1 MARASGLMAA
11 VGGWLR
17 TILYADGADVGAA
30 NPLPTTMQELISAEQ
45 TFTIGNGADGSAVA
59 AADLGAP
66 YKFIQIRCE
75 DCQFIPVV
83 TSLEAEVD
91 PGAAGTLCNLYEL
104 DDPST
109 EWTQTDLPS
118 AGTLAF
124 VLTHSMGMR
133 RIRLIMGN
141 NSTGG
146 STVFKIIGLGR
157 LTA

>member
-17 TILYADGADVGAA
+17 TILYADGADVDST
-30 NPLPTTMQELISAEQ
+30 NPLPTTMQEFISAEQ

-59 AADLGAP
+59 ASDLGAP

-75 DCQFIPVV
+75 DCQYIPAV
-83 TSLEAEVD
+83 TGIVAWVD
-91 PGAAGTLCNLYEL
+91 PAAAGTLCRVYEL
-104 DDPST
+104 DDPA
-109 EWTQTDLPS
+109 TQWNVSPLPV

-133 RIRLIMGN
+133 RIRLVLSA

-157 LTA
+157 LSA

>member
-17 TILYADGADVGAA
+17 TILYADGADVDST
-30 NPLPTTMQELISAEQ
+30 NPLPTTMQEFISAEQ
-45 TFTIGNGADGSAVA
+45 TFTITNGNDGSAVA
-59 AADLGAP
+59 ASDLGAP

-75 DCQFIPVV
+75 DCQFVPAVTGVV
-83 TSLEAEVD
+83 AWVD
-91 PGAAGTLCNLYEL
+91 PAAAGTLCRVYEL
-104 DDPST
+104 DDPA
-109 EWTQTDLPS
+109 TQWSVSPLPV

-124 VLTHSMGMR
+124 VLTQSMGMR
-133 RIRLIMGN
+133 RIRLVLSA

>member
-1 MARASGLMAA
+1 VIN
-11 VGGWLR
+11 VGGSPVDS
-17 TILYADGADVGAA
+17 T
-30 NPLPTTMQELISAEQ
+30 NPLPVESMELISAEQ
-45 TFTIGNGADGSAVA
+45 TFTIGNGADGSAVN

-75 DCQFIPVV
+75 DCQFIPAVTGVV
-83 TSLEAEVD
+83 AWVD
-91 PGAAGTLCNLYEL
+91 PAAAGTLCRVYEL
-104 DDPST
+104 DDPA
-109 EWTQTDLPS
+109 TQWSVSPLPV

-133 RIRLIMGN
+133 RIRLVLSA

-157 LTA
+157 LTS

>member
-1 MARASGLMAA
+1 MARASGLMGAIQGLINA
-11 VGGWLR
+11 VINVGGSPVDS
-17 TILYADGADVGAA
+17 T
-30 NPLPTTMQELISAEQ
+30 NPLPVESMELISAEQ